1 MQYSKKHYIIFFI
14 IKVLSYIPFWAL
26 YVISDIMYYPLYYII
41 RYRRKIVRKNLT
53 ESFPEKNLHEIISIE
68 KKFYHFFMDMVLES
82 GKLATISPDEIMKRM
97 KFSNIKMT
105 NDLLDQGKSVDYF
118 MGHYC
123 NWEWMTSIGL
133 WIKDD
138 VVCAQVYHK
147 LINPTFDEIIKQ
159 MRERMGNICVEMRE
173 TARFVAN
180 MASQNKPCMV
190 ALIAD
195 QSPKRRQ
202 IKHYVKFLNHT
213 VPVLVGPE
221 KIAKHFGHIP
231 VFVNARRVKR
241 GYYECIFT
249 PLHDNP
255 SSLPDYELSDI
266 YFKHLEDEIRRQ
278 PECYL
283 WTHNRFK
290 YAED

>member
-1 MQYSKKHYIIFFI
+1 MVYGDDLVFDSKGE
-14 IKVLSYIPFWAL
+14 AE
-26 YVISDIMYYPLYYII
+26 
-41 RYRRKIVRKNLT
+41 LT
-53 ESFPEKNLHEIISIE
+53 I
-68 KKFYHFFMDMVLES
+68 DVES

-195 QSPKRRQ
+195 QSPTAVSRPIVANTD
-202 IKHYVKFLNHT
+202 IKVSFR
-213 VPVLVGPE
+213 LVQGEE
-221 KIAKHFGHIP
+221 KAALADSTGMEVTQRSIA
-231 VFVNARRVKR
+231 
-241 GYYECIFT
+241 
-249 PLHDNP
+249 
-255 SSLPDYELSDI
+255 
-266 YFKHLEDEIRRQ
+266 
-278 PECYL
+278 
-283 WTHNRFK
+283 
-290 YAED
+290 